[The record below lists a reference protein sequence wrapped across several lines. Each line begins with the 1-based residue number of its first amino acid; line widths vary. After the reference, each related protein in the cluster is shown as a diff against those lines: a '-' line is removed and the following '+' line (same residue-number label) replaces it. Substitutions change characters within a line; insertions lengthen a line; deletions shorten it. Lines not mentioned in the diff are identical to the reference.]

1 MRNKT
6 LAIFGIASYLLSVYA
21 SQTNTEGVSTAPTY
35 IVIVS
40 GIAAFVYTVLATI
53 RLWKYWKLI
62 SILFGGTSLLFFAME
77 VMQVTLSPADGTTLI
92 LIINITK
99 VINLLLYF
107 YVIFL
112 LFRLDKYQAL
122 SEQSNIEEVKN
133 Q

>member
-1 MRNKT
+1 MKLSARNQQNMTTMSNKK

-21 SQTNTEGVSTAPTY
+21 SQTNTEGVSTAPAY
-35 IVIVS
+35 IVILSGVS
-40 GIAAFVYTVLATI
+40 AFVFTIIATV

-77 VMQVTLSPADGTTLI
+77 VMQVRLSPTNGTTLI
-92 LIINITK
+92 LIINTTK

-112 LFRLDKYQAL
+112 LFRIDKY
-122 SEQSNIEEVKN
+122 
-133 Q
+133 